1 MRPMPQPWV
10 NNNVQIVPVAVE
22 TRNQSGLDN
31 FLGAN
36 GLALLAVGYLLGCG
50 RRQQVF
56 VPPQVWV
63 IDGKVRS

>member
-10 NNNVQIVPVAVE
+10 NNVQIVPVE
-22 TRNQSGLDN
+22 TRSPSGPDN
-31 FLGAN
+31 FLGGN
-36 GLALLAVGYLLGCG
+36 GLALLAIGYLLGCG